1 MKQCRKLIL
10 GDKLHLTGRWDRYMQ
25 TIFVDWGGNNVK
37 LTWMPRLKLTE
48 SLIVTSVHAVCFK
61 DGKVLLAQIKN
72 RGFNYPGGHVEIGEK
87 VEEAILRET
96 YEEGYVKG
104 TIKYIGSIEVSHKEN
119 LSFDSNGKYPLIAY
133 QAFFRMDVT
142 ECLPF
147 LREHESSARIWVEPS
162 EIPFVINDHK
172 LSKLILDD
180 ALTFCS
186 S

>member
-1 MKQCRKLIL
+1 
-10 GDKLHLTGRWDRYMQ
+10 MQ

-37 LTWMPRLKLTE
+37 LTWMPQKKLTE
-48 SLIVTSVHAVCFK
+48 YLKVTSVHAVCIK
-61 DGKVLLAQIKN
+61 DGKVLLAHIKD
-72 RGFNYPGGHVEIGEK
+72 RGFNYPGGHVETGEK
-87 VEEAILRET
+87 IEEAILRET

-119 LSFDSNGKYPLIAY
+119 LSFDSRGKYPLIAY
-133 QAFFRMDVT
+133 QAFFRMDVI

-162 EIPFVINDHK
+162 EVPFVINDHE
-172 LSKLILDD
+172 LSKLILDH
-180 ALTFCS
+180 ALTLCS

>member
-1 MKQCRKLIL
+1 
-10 GDKLHLTGRWDRYMQ
+10 MQ
-25 TIFVDWGGNNVK
+25 TIFVDWGGNKVK
-37 LTWMPRLKLTE
+37 LTWMPQLKLTE
-48 SLIVTSVHAVCFK
+48 SLKVTSVHAVCIK
-61 DGKVLLAQIKN
+61 DEKVLLANIKD
-72 RGFNYPGGHVEIGEK
+72 RGFNYPGGHVETGEK
-87 VEEAILRET
+87 VEETILRES

-119 LSFDSNGKYPLIAY
+119 PSFDSSGKYPLIAY

-162 EIPFVINDHK
+162 EVPFVINDHE

-180 ALTFCS
+180 ALTL
-186 S
+186 

>member
-1 MKQCRKLIL
+1 M
-10 GDKLHLTGRWDRYMQ
+10 
-25 TIFVDWGGNNVK
+25 K
-37 LTWMPRLKLTE
+37 LTDSLK
-48 SLIVTSVHAVCFK
+48 VTSVHAVCIK
-61 DGKVLLAQIKN
+61 DEKVLLAHIN
-72 RGFNYPGGHVEIGEK
+72 HRGFNYPGGHVETGEK

-119 LSFDSNGKYPLIAY
+119 PSFDSRGKYPLIAY

-147 LREHESSARIWVEPS
+147 LREYESSARIWVEPS
-162 EIPFVINDHK
+162 ELPFVINDHE

-180 ALTFCS
+180 ALTLY
-186 S
+186 

>member
-1 MKQCRKLIL
+1 
-10 GDKLHLTGRWDRYMQ
+10 MQ

-37 LTWMPRLKLTE
+37 LTWMPQLKLTE
-48 SLIVTSVHAVCFK
+48 SLKVTSVHAVCIK
-61 DGKVLLAQIKN
+61 DEKVLLAHIKH
-72 RGFNYPGGHVEIGEK
+72 RGFNYPGGHVETGEE
-87 VEEAILRET
+87 VEEAIIRET

-104 TIKYIGSIEVSHKEN
+104 ILKYIGSIEVSHKEN
-119 LSFDSNGKYPLIAY
+119 PSFDSRGKYPLIAY

-162 EIPFVINDHK
+162 EVPFVINDHE

-180 ALTFCS
+180 ALTL
-186 S
+186 

>member
-1 MKQCRKLIL
+1 
-10 GDKLHLTGRWDRYMQ
+10 MQ
-25 TIFVDWGGNNVK
+25 TIFVDWGGNRVK
-37 LTWMPRLKLTE
+37 LTWMPQLKLTE
-48 SLIVTSVHAVCFK
+48 SLKVTSVHAVCIK
-61 DGKVLLAQIKN
+61 DEKVLLAYIKD
-72 RGFNYPGGHVEIGEK
+72 RGFNYPGGHVETGEE
-87 VEEAILRET
+87 VEETILRES

-119 LSFDSNGKYPLIAY
+119 PSFDSNGKYPLIAY

-162 EIPFVINDHK
+162 EVPFVINDHE

-180 ALTFCS
+180 ALTL
-186 S
+186 

>member
-1 MKQCRKLIL
+1 
-10 GDKLHLTGRWDRYMQ
+10 MQ
-25 TIFVDWGGNNVK
+25 KIFVDWGGNNVK
-37 LTWMPRLKLTE
+37 LTWLPQMKLTE

-87 VEEAILRET
+87 LEEAILRET

-119 LSFDSNGKYPLIAY
+119 LSFDSSGKYPLIAY

-147 LREHESSARIWVEPS
+147 LREHESSARIWAEPS

-180 ALTFCS
+180 ALIFCS

>member
-1 MKQCRKLIL
+1 
-10 GDKLHLTGRWDRYMQ
+10 MQ

-37 LTWMPRLKLTE
+37 LTWMPRMKLTE
-48 SLIVTSVHAVCFK
+48 SLIVTSVHAVCFR
-61 DGKVLLAQIKN
+61 DGKVLLSQIKN
-72 RGFNYPGGHVEIGEK
+72 RGFNYPGGHVEIGEN

-119 LSFDSNGKYPLIAY
+119 LSFDSSGKYPLIAY

-162 EIPFVINDHK
+162 EILFVINDHK

>member
-1 MKQCRKLIL
+1 MIGLARCIAMVIVWNDLAR
-10 GDKLHLTGRWDRYMQ
+10 GDRESSVAMLREVLVAISGKLHNGIH
-25 TIFVDWGGNNVK
+25 IFSDEDDERLVNIVDTMIHK
-37 LTWMPRLKLTE
+37 E
-48 SLIVTSVHAVCFK
+48 
-61 DGKVLLAQIKN
+61 LLPLQEIA
-72 RGFNYPGGHVEIGEK
+72 RHVEIGEN

-119 LSFDSNGKYPLIAY
+119 LSFDSSGKYPLIAY

>member
-1 MKQCRKLIL
+1 
-10 GDKLHLTGRWDRYMQ
+10 MQ
-25 TIFVDWGGNNVK
+25 TIFVDWGGNRVK
-37 LTWMPRLKLTE
+37 LTWMPQLKLTE
-48 SLIVTSVHAVCFK
+48 SLKVTSVHAVCIK
-61 DGKVLLAQIKN
+61 DEKVLLAYIKD
-72 RGFNYPGGHVEIGEK
+72 RGFNYPGGHVETGEE
-87 VEEAILRET
+87 VEETILRES

-119 LSFDSNGKYPLIAY
+119 PSFDSSGKYPLIAY

-162 EIPFVINDHK
+162 EVPFVINDHE

-180 ALTFCS
+180 ALTL
-186 S
+186 